1 MNHLAHACCNRKVLA
16 GLALVAL
23 GLFVFSPALAL
34 AALPILLLAL
44 CPLSFLTV
52 AVLVGLGKLRGR
64 HAPLAGALP
73 QEPRRL
79 LHGATTREEALR
91 RLTMQLQEIEAE
103 RMAIRRHL
111 QELKQAR
118 PMPSPSRQ
126 EQA

>member
-52 AVLVGLGKLRGR
+52 AVLVGLRKLRGE

-73 QEPRRL
+73 QEPHRL
-79 LHGATTREEALR
+79 LHGATTREEELR
-91 RLTMQLQEIEAE
+91 RLTTQLREVEDQQ
-103 RMAIRRHL
+103 MAIRDHL
-111 QELKQAR
+111 QELKQIRLAQ
-118 PMPSPSRQ
+118 SPSRQ
-126 EQA
+126 EQP